1 MLTGTMGTSQTT
13 VYAITKCAG
22 SVGRGKVQ
30 QQTMQ
35 AVSQGEL
42 GPPSV
47 LHMMTVPRPQP
58 GGTEVLVRVLA
69 SGVNPVDWKS
79 RASGGRL
86 GPPPFILGW
95 DVAGVVEAV
104 GEGVTRFAVG
114 DRVFGMPW
122 FPRQAAAYAQYV
134 TCPSR
139 QLAAIPAGLSDAEAA
154 GLPLAGL
161 IAWQS
166 LIDTARIAKGD
177 RVLIQAAAGGVGNL
191 AVQIAKHAGA
201 YVIGTAGPSDQELL
215 AGLGV
220 DQPIDYTSQD
230 VADETGGGVDVV
242 LDLVGGKTGLSSVP
256 LLRDGGLLISVPSAS
271 DLGPLLDAAA
281 GRVRVTGIL
290 VEPDRMGME
299 AIAALASDGKLCQ
312 RIARTLPLADAARAH
327 ELGESGQSGGKMV
340 LIPPAD

>member
-1 MLTGTMGTSQTT
+1 M
-13 VYAITKCAG
+13 
-22 SVGRGKVQ
+22 R
-30 QQTMQ
+30 
-35 AVSQGEL
+35 AVSQDRL

-47 LHMMTVPRPQP
+47 LRMVTVPRPEP

-69 SGVNPVDWKS
+69 AGVNPVDWKT
-79 RASGGRL
+79 RADGGRL

-95 DVAGVVEAV
+95 DVAGVVEAL

-122 FPRQAAAYAQYV
+122 FPRQAGAYAEYL

-139 QLAAIPAGLSDAEAA
+139 QLAATPGTLDDAQAA

-166 LIDTARIAKGD
+166 LIDTAAVKAGD

-201 YVIGTAGPSDQELL
+201 YVIGTAGTRDQAFL
-215 AGLGV
+215 AELGV
-220 DQPIDYTSQD
+220 DQPIDYTTTN
-230 VADETGGGVDVV
+230 VAAEVTGVDVV
-242 LDLVGGKTGLSSVP
+242 LDLVGGKVGVTSVP
-256 LLRDGGLLISVPSAS
+256 MLRDGGLLISVPSAS
-271 DLGPLLDAAA
+271 DLGPLRAAAA

-290 VEPDRMGME
+290 VEPDRTSMDAM
-299 AIAALASDGKLCQ
+299 AALASAGKLRQ
-312 RIARTLPLADAARAH
+312 RIARTLPLDQAAQAH
-327 ELGESGQSGGKMV
+327 ELGESGRAGGKMV
-340 LIPPAD
+340 LLPGGADHG